1 MKNNSI
7 IIKGSNVKDKNK
19 NKKAHQ
25 KFMIQF
31 NIIVIK
37 V

>member
-7 IIKGSNVKDKNK
+7 IIKGINVKDI

-25 KFMIQF
+25 KFIIQV